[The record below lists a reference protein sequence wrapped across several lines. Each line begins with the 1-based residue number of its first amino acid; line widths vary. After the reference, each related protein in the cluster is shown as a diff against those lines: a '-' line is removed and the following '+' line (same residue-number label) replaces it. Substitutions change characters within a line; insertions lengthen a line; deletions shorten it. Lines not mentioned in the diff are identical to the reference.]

1 MSFSSV
7 DAADAG
13 TVTFLKL
20 QVIIR
25 VKLLHPQKTKQY
37 DCLRVFWVGFLRCNN
52 MGTKTRQSIY
62 LTKPST
68 NS

>member
-1 MSFSSV
+1 MHSMSFSSV

-37 DCLRVFWVGFLRCNN
+37 DCLRVF
-52 MGTKTRQSIY
+52 
-62 LTKPST
+62 
-68 NS
+68 